1 VQCRKRR
8 SRRAHRGKR
17 KRGPA
22 SAWSNAPRR
31 LAERSAR
38 TGGLGATGVATR
50 RSTPCGT
57 EHTKERYAAIPISP
71 GLHQLSDAAAG
82 RQGSQMPWSR
92 RAPLC
97 RFNNPGAAPVDQR
110 SRFQASQQDALA
122 TPHFS
127 SPLRRPKRCARRPRE
142 TALRGRFQTPRQDVA
157 LFLDNLLVLTP
168 LTSAPRS
175 RSQDGGR
182 MPKENCTYLDAPP
195 PPGKKFCT
203 NTHTH

>member
-1 VQCRKRR
+1 
-8 SRRAHRGKR
+8 
-17 KRGPA
+17 
-22 SAWSNAPRR
+22 
-31 LAERSAR
+31 
-38 TGGLGATGVATR
+38 
-50 RSTPCGT
+50 
-57 EHTKERYAAIPISP
+57 
-71 GLHQLSDAAAG
+71 
-82 RQGSQMPWSR
+82 MPWSR
-92 RAPLC
+92 HAPLC

-195 PPGKKFCT
+195 PREEILHEY
-203 NTHTH
+203 THTLGVPTPYAVRGPHPAIHPGRARAKQKLFTRANNSADHRSLLRRLPPI